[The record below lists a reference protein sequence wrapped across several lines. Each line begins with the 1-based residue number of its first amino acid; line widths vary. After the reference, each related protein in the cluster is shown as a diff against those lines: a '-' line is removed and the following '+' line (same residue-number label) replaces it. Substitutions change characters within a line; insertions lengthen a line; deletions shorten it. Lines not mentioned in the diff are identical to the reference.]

1 MHTLFTA
8 SGKGV
13 AEALPR
19 RGEMVA
25 PGYGKTVELP
35 RVAGGTNRT
44 GQGVD
49 WNSFNSGKGFIQ
61 QEKHEVR
68 RELCLQRHK

>member
-35 RVAGGTNRT
+35 RVAGGTNRVET
-44 GQGVD
+44 VLGV
-49 WNSFNSGKGFIQ
+49 GT
-61 QEKHEVR
+61 
-68 RELCLQRHK
+68 